1 MSASSAVGGGCRT
14 KSPPRTTRTGRRSVP
29 DTFRE
34 RVWALIQAP
43 QQSTAYDLCSEGRG
57 APTPPRTFT
66 RHETRQAWRPHE
78 RVRYFGGGG
87 GGGAPAFL
95 ERGHTSAVGRTSG
108 TVCTDPPIRNTCL
121 GHMGQPD
128 GGLGGGGGSSTNVG
142 EQPTPDRRPLDTV
155 WHRQGAAGDGRSAT
169 ANAVRRATD
178 GGWGWSTAM
187 KEESTAVGEQPPPQC
202 STAMGGCSR
211 AGGRGPP
218 SPSSAPPRPQP
229 DLNPPHP
236 VHCDI
241 VGHS

>member
-1 MSASSAVGGGCRT
+1 M
-14 KSPPRTTRTGRRSVP
+14 
-29 DTFRE
+29 
-34 RVWALIQAP
+34 
-43 QQSTAYDLCSEGRG
+43 
-57 APTPPRTFT
+57 APTRA
-66 RHETRQAWRPHE
+66 RQILR
-78 RVRYFGGGG
+78 GGGG
-87 GGGAPAFL
+87 GGDRPFS
-95 ERGHTSAVGRTSG
+95 RGGTRPPWGGPLVPSALTPRSATRALG
-108 TVCTDPPIRNTCL
+108 TWANRMAVW
-121 GHMGQPD
+121 
-128 GGLGGGGGSSTNVG
+128 GGGSSTNVG
-142 EQPTPDRRPLDTV
+142 EQPTPDSRPLDTV

-218 SPSSAPPRPQP
+218 SPSSAPPCPQP

-236 VHCDI
+236 VHCDT